1 MPEKGTALDMIKCIA
16 IRHCLTDQIPT
27 FKHVERLGICVTIR
41 RWQLKNWK
49 DDPDGR
55 YSVVRIPTLKGN
67 SYRLGLFYPSA
78 GR

>member
-1 MPEKGTALDMIKCIA
+1 MLISWQDVNRTCTAGVC
-16 IRHCLTDQIPT
+16 
-27 FKHVERLGICVTIR
+27 HVERLGIYVTLR